1 MVSKLPY
8 ARDRL
13 VEGFFWG
20 TTFHFQPQHSY
31 ARIAIT
37 KSVAMLTI
45 MDDTYDNYATVEEAD
60 LFTLGKV

>member
-1 MVSKLPY
+1 M
-8 ARDRL
+8 
-13 VEGFFWG
+13 EGFFWG

-60 LFTLGKV
+60 LFTEILEKYNIYTYLI